1 MEYSLYAAPGANL
14 PVLLDP
20 NGKLVVKDNFIIGS
34 RYYLDENLN
43 ETSPSNAKYI
53 PDVNWKIYPKSM
65 YPSAYDT
72 FPNSYAFT
80 NIEIDPNHYLFYIPS
95 SDVRSLEY
103 SRLLRAHF
111 DPRGSLKGPTISQ
124 LQRKSTSAIQQN
136 QRKIKK
142 LTDDKMKLEQQLIKE
157 NQKIDRAKRYSQKNP
172 GSEVSPEVFTNSRNI
187 ISKMQDIDK
196 EIEAIKRQI

>member
-1 MEYSLYAAPGANL
+1 MEYSLHTAPGANL

-80 NIEIDPNHYLFYIPS
+80 NIEIDPNH
-95 SDVRSLEY
+95 
-103 SRLLRAHF
+103 
-111 DPRGSLKGPTISQ
+111 
-124 LQRKSTSAIQQN
+124 
-136 QRKIKK
+136 
-142 LTDDKMKLEQQLIKE
+142 
-157 NQKIDRAKRYSQKNP
+157 
-172 GSEVSPEVFTNSRNI
+172 
-187 ISKMQDIDK
+187 
-196 EIEAIKRQI
+196 